1 MDTEAKKKSV
11 RDISLEITSILSNL
25 LILVFINP
33 QRSAIEYAIPTDS
46 ISQNDLRIKI
56 RYNKSLGT
64 T

>member
-46 ISQNDLRIKI
+46 ISQNDLRIKT